1 MNYTDKL
8 VEIFV
13 RCDDFYQEFKKFLQH
28 KGISFPLKK
37 TLCSKLPT
45 LTQ

>member
-1 MNYTDKL
+1 MEHTDKL

-13 RCDDFYQEFKKFLQH
+13 RCDDFYQEFEKFLH
-28 KGISFPLKK
+28 DKGIDYPLKK
-37 TLCSKLPT
+37 TLFSKLPT